1 MDEVQRSE
9 LEELQSLRRAF
20 QELSNF
26 RGWELLANFAK
37 SQVETRKMAL
47 LEPAKGFDGLVG
59 QEFTKGE
66 IAGIALFM
74 RFPEIIEEDY
84 GSQIDE
90 KLEELRDNERE
101 D

>member
-1 MDEVQRSE
+1 
-9 LEELQSLRRAF
+9 
-20 QELSNF
+20 
-26 RGWELLANFAK
+26 
-37 SQVETRKMAL
+37 MAL

-59 QEFTKGE
+59 NEFTKGE

-90 KLEELRDNERE
+90 KLEEDRE
-101 D
+101 DGRED